1 MNFLAD
7 HYNLIKFLQWLNVT
21 TATWPLGSDANILK
35 RIFYAVLWYSYALNG
50 ITSILALSKGIYYYQ
65 DIVNMMKSI
74 VEFVY
79 ICESLFNLCYCTLQ
93 KSNFKVLLIDDMKQF
108 SFKATSQELTLRR
121 NNLKNTSI
129 FLAFM
134 FTIFVSGGSIFVFAP
149 SVLRNRDIPLNT
161 IYPFPM
167 EKSWTIYLVYILNTY
182 TVMQA
187 FCAISVDIM
196 VIAILSYASFKFIIL
211 GMKLQNITS
220 NDELKNF
227 VMEHQDTIRYVTI
240 IDYTV
245 TPIVVKSI
253 IAACTYLITCS
264 LLLLNNVPFL
274 HITQFAAVTI
284 LSFTRLLVCS
294 CVAQAVTDIASNLI
308 SLITVSSWL
317 ESSSTMRKN
326 ILFIIQRCQ
335 KPITISVSGIVPA
348 LSLKFC
354 GLVIYKTFSYIMTL
368 RAILKV

>member
-1 MNFLAD
+1 MNFLTD
-7 HYNLIKFLQWLNVT
+7 HDNLIKFLQCLNVT
-21 TATWPLGSDANILK
+21 TATWPLGSDTNILK
-35 RIFYAVLWYSYALNG
+35 KIVYTVLWCSYALNG
-50 ITSILALSKGIYYYQ
+50 ITSILALSMGIYYYRQ

-93 KSNFKVLLIDDMKQF
+93 NSNLKILIDDMKQF

-121 NNLKNTSI
+121 NNLKSISTS
-129 FLAFM
+129 LTFM
-134 FTIFVSGGSIFVFAP
+134 STLFISGGSIFVFAP
-149 SVLRNRDIPLNT
+149 SILHNRDIPLNT

-167 EKSWTIYLVYILNTY
+167 EKSWAMYLVYILNIY

-187 FCAISVDIM
+187 FCAITVDVM
-196 VIAILSYASFKFIIL
+196 VIAIINYTSFKFIIL
-211 GMKLQNITS
+211 GKKLQNIIS
-220 NDELKNF
+220 NDDLKNF
-227 VMEHQDTIRYVTI
+227 VMEHQDAIRYATI
-240 IDYTV
+240 IDDTV
-245 TPIVVKSI
+245 TPIIVKSI
-253 IAACTYLITCS
+253 VATCTYLVTCS
-264 LLLLNNVPFL
+264 LLLLNDVPFL

-308 SLITVSSWL
+308 SLITVSSWIK
-317 ESSSTMRKN
+317 SSSTMRKN

-348 LSLKFC
+348 LSLKLC
-354 GLVIYKTFSYIMTL
+354 ALVNTFNLLFLQNIM
-368 RAILKV
+368 

>member
-1 MNFLAD
+1 
-7 HYNLIKFLQWLNVT
+7 WLNVT
-21 TATWPLGSDANILK
+21 TATWPLESDANILK
-35 RIFYAVLWYSYALNG
+35 KIFYGVLWCSYALNG
-50 ITSILALSKGIYYYQ
+50 ITSILALLMGIYHYRQ
-65 DIVNMMKSI
+65 DII
-74 VEFVY
+74 
-79 ICESLFNLCYCTLQ
+79 
-93 KSNFKVLLIDDMKQF
+93 LIDDMKQF

-129 FLAFM
+129 FLVFM
-134 FTIFVSGGSIFVFAP
+134 FTVFVSGGSIFVFAP
-149 SVLRNRDIPLNT
+149 SVLHNRDIPLNT
-161 IYPFPM
+161 IYPFLM
-167 EKSWTIYLVYILNTY
+167 EKSWAIYLIYVLNTY

-196 VIAILSYASFKFIIL
+196 VIAMLSYASFKFIIL
-211 GMKLQNITS
+211 GIKLQNITS

-240 IDYTV
+240 IEHTV

-264 LLLLNNVPFL
+264 LLLLNNIPFL

-294 CVAQAVTDIASNLI
+294 CVAQAASNLT

-317 ESSSTMRKN
+317 ESSTMRKN

>member
-1 MNFLAD
+1 MNFLTD
-7 HYNLIKFLQWLNVT
+7 HDNLIKFLQWLNVT
-21 TATWPLGSDANILK
+21 TATWPLESDANILK
-35 RIFYAVLWYSYALNG
+35 KIFYGVLWCSYALNG
-50 ITSILALSKGIYYYQ
+50 ITSILALLMGIYHYRQ

-93 KSNFKVLLIDDMKQF
+93 KSNFKILIDDMKQF

-129 FLAFM
+129 FLVFM
-134 FTIFVSGGSIFVFAP
+134 FTVFVSGGSIFVFAP
-149 SVLRNRDIPLNT
+149 SVLHNRDIPLNT
-161 IYPFPM
+161 IYPFLM
-167 EKSWTIYLVYILNTY
+167 EKSWAIYLIYVLNTY

-196 VIAILSYASFKFIIL
+196 VIAMLSYASFKFIIL
-211 GMKLQNITS
+211 GIKLQNITS

-227 VMEHQDTIRYVTI
+227 VVEHQDTIRYVTI
-240 IDYTV
+240 IEHTV

-264 LLLLNNVPFL
+264 LLLLNNIPFL

-294 CVAQAVTDIASNLI
+294 CVAQAVTDIASNLT

-317 ESSSTMRKN
+317 ESSTMRKN